1 MASVVT
7 HFANGIVCREQF
19 HSESMKFHAKFPSSK
34 SFVPS
39 FTVRWALL
47 VRGFSPLSLFVSR
60 CTCLVYLS
68 RKLSSLN

>member
-7 HFANGIVCREQF
+7 HLANRIFSRAQF
-19 HSESMKFHAKFPSSK
+19 HSEGMKFHAKFASSR

-39 FTVRWALL
+39 FTVRWALF
-47 VRGFSPLSLFVSR
+47 VRGFSSLSLFVSR
-60 CTCLVYLS
+60 CTWFVYLS